1 MARGFYSELRRLAGF
16 LVICALAG
24 AILQLLIP
32 GLLLG
37 CVAFMAWHLWQMR
50 LFGIW
55 LSQQGQPPP
64 VNLHGVWDEYAHQIQ
79 QQHARQAKE
88 RRRLQGMITRVQQTT
103 AAQRDA
109 VILLHSDYTIQWWNQ
124 SAHQLLGLRNED
136 NGKPVFNYIR
146 SPKFVRY
153 LEKGQFTE
161 PLVLASSVD
170 ADLFLNYQVSQF
182 GQGEYLVVVRD
193 VSRVQKLEQMRKDF
207 IGNVS
212 HELRTPL
219 TVVRGYLE
227 TMSDNS
233 DSLPPVWQKAIG
245 QMESQ
250 SKRMT
255 LLIEDLLTLT
265 RLETEDTDYKQ
276 TDVDVTALLNL
287 IKTDA
292 TGLSGE
298 DGHQVV
304 VDIQHPIT
312 LKGVYEEL
320 RSCLSNLAFN
330 AIRYSPPG
338 SDIILRARITD
349 EEAIIEVQDHGIGID
364 AHHIPRLT
372 ERFYRVEK
380 SRSLDTGG
388 TGLGL
393 AIVKHVLAHHQGQL
407 RIESRINQGSTF
419 ACVFPISRIVDST
432 ASSLP
437 GTEAELNTIDSSD

>member
-1 MARGFYSELRRLAGF
+1 MARGFYTELRRLISFVIVAVLIC
-16 LVICALAG
+16 LVLMQSMVLGALV
-24 AILQLLIP
+24 
-32 GLLLG
+32 G
-37 CVAFMAWHLWQMR
+37 CVGFILWHLWQLR
-50 LFGIW
+50 KVEAWLKQPNQPRPSVRGIW
-55 LSQQGQPPP
+55 ED
-64 VNLHGVWDEYAHQIQ
+64 VTNHIVQ
-79 QQHARQAKE
+79 QQKRQNKE
-88 RRRLQGMITRVQQTT
+88 RRRLQGIITRVQETT
-103 AAQRDA
+103 AALRDA

-124 SAHQLLGLRNED
+124 SAYQLLGLRAED

-153 LEKGQFTE
+153 LEAGEFNE
-161 PLVLASSVD
+161 PPVLASSVD
-170 ADLFLNYQVSQF
+170 TDVFLNYQVSQF

-193 VSRVQKLEQMRKDF
+193 VSRVQKLELMRKDF

-245 QMESQ
+245 QMETQ

-265 RLETEDTDYKQ
+265 KLETEDTDYKQ
-276 TDVDVTALLNL
+276 TDIDVRGLLET
-287 IKTDA
+287 IKADA
-292 TGLSGE
+292 AGLSGDKQHSFELAIE
-298 DGHQVV
+298 DEF
-304 VDIQHPIT
+304 I

-330 AIRYSPPG
+330 AVRYSPAG
-338 SDIILRARITD
+338 SKIILRTRID
-349 EEAIIEVQDHGIGID
+349 NEEAIIEVQDHGIGID
-364 AHHIPRLT
+364 SHHLPRLT

-419 ACVFPISRIVDST
+419 ACVFPSSRLVAHNQAQAQST
-432 ASSLP
+432 P
-437 GTEAELNTIDSSD
+437 

>member
-1 MARGFYSELRRLAGF
+1 MARGFYSELRRLASFVVVAG
-16 LVICALAG
+16 LVGLALQAV
-24 AILQLLIP
+24 LL
-32 GLLLG
+32 GVLLG
-37 CVAFMAWHLWQMR
+37 CAGFILWQLWQMR
-50 LFGIW
+50 KMESW
-55 LSQQGQPPP
+55 LSQHDQQPPA
-64 VNLHGVWDEYAHQIQ
+64 VGGIWDEIAHQMVQ
-79 QQHARQAKE
+79 QQNRHSKE
-88 RRRLQGMITRVQQTT
+88 RRRLQGIIARVQETT

-109 VILLHSDYTIQWWNQ
+109 VILLHNDYAIQWWNQ
-124 SAHQLLGLRNED
+124 SAHQLLGLRAED

-153 LEKGQFTE
+153 LEQGQFNE

-170 ADLFLNYQVSQF
+170 TNVFLNYQVSQF

-193 VSRVQKLEQMRKDF
+193 VSRMQKLEQMRKDF

-233 DSLPPVWQKAIG
+233 DSLPAVWQKAIG
-245 QMESQ
+245 QMEAQ

-265 RLETEDTDYKQ
+265 KLETEDTDYKQ
-276 TDVDVTALLNL
+276 TEVDVRSLLET
-287 IKTDA
+287 IKADA
-292 TGLSGE
+292 NGLSGDNRHTVE
-298 DGHQVV
+298 L
-304 VDIQHPIT
+304 DIQNDIT
-312 LKGVYEEL
+312 LLGVYEEL

-330 AIRYSPPG
+330 AVRYSPPE
-338 SDIILRARITD
+338 SPVILRTRVTD
-349 EEAIIEVQDHGIGID
+349 DAAIIEVQDHGIGID

-419 ACVFPISRIVDST
+419 ACVFPISRIVNAAT
-432 ASSLP
+432 ASLP
-437 GTEAELNTIDSSD
+437 GTEAELNTTDSSD